1 MKLSFDCGQIV
12 KDVRVIKLE
21 VIQNHRSGSVV
32 DELAAL
38 VKKGGV
44 EFVCFNDKVFST
56 AQTGRHPKVQWHPA
70 YQKTRLKSG
79 LFEDPGQHRGG
90 GCFAMG
96 ACHRQN
102 MTAMKYVLCKPL
114 RSAGEGGALIQDGLH
129 QWKFGRAV
137 FQVGTADHVTDHIHV
152 GLEAHLA
159 GIKAFNQIN
168 TQGPELVT
176 HWGINAGIATGNLMA
191 RLSRQGGQSAHEAAA
206 NT

>member
-1 MKLSFDCGQIV
+1 MKLSFDGGQVV

-21 VIQNHRSGSVV
+21 VIQNRRSGSVV

-44 EFVCFNDKVFST
+44 ELVCLNDKILAT
-56 AQTGRHPKVQWHPA
+56 TQTCRDPKVQWHPA
-70 YQKTRLKSG
+70 YQKTGLKSG
-79 LFEDPGQHRGG
+79 LIENPGQHRGG
-90 GCFAMG
+90 GRFAMG
-96 ACHRQN
+96 ACHSQH
-102 MTAMKYVLCKPL
+102 MTALKYVLCKPL
-114 RSAGEGGALIQDGLH
+114 RSAGERRAVIQDGLH

-152 GLEAHLA
+152 GFEAHLV

-168 TQGPELVT
+168 PQGPELVT
-176 HWGINAGIATGNLMA
+176 HRGINAGIATGDLMT
-191 RLSRQGGQSAHEAAA
+191 RLSCQRGQSAHEAAA